1 MLALGIKEAEGAR
14 VMIIA
19 KPVGRGNWHQIVVA
33 VEGPRAQ
40 PMLVKAGDRF
50 ELAGV
55 IWRIV
60 KVVA

>member
-1 MLALGIKEAEGAR
+1 
-14 VMIIA
+14 MIIA

-33 VEGPRAQ
+33 VDGPRAQ